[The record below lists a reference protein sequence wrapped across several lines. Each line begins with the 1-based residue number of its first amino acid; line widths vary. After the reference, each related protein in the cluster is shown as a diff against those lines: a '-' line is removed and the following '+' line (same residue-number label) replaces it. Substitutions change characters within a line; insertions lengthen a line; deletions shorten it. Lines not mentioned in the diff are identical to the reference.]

1 MKDLLPGPTRK
12 TRNIKPSGKIGDIKE
27 DLKFHSRLVSQL
39 LLIRERKDFLHFS
52 LQAQLIVSI
61 SARLCYKDFSP
72 YIENHSSLD
81 IQDKQYF

>member
-1 MKDLLPGPTRK
+1 MKDLLPGPARK
-12 TRNIKPSGKIGDIKE
+12 TRNTKPAGKIGDIKE
-27 DLKFHSRLVSQL
+27 DLKFHPRLVSQL

-61 SARLCYKDFSP
+61 SARLCYKVFSP

>member
-1 MKDLLPGPTRK
+1 MKDLLPGPTGK
-12 TRNIKPSGKIGDIKE
+12 TRNTKPAGKMRNIKE
-27 DLKFHSRLVSQL
+27 DLKFHSHLISQL

-61 SARLCYKDFSP
+61 SAKLCYKDFSP